1 MLLLQTGS
9 EEVPEDVAEVVSS
22 AFADFLQAWATPLW
36 ILAIVVGAVIANWLL
51 LRLLNRAVKQIVR
64 GVKRSQN
71 VDTTSEMRAAPY
83 IHARA
88 VQRTRTLGSVGRAV
102 VTWTVSAVA
111 IILILG
117 RLEVN
122 LGAILTSAGIVAA
135 GLAFGAQNIVKDVLN
150 GIFMVFE
157 DQLGVGDLITV
168 GEITGTVENVGIR
181 VTQVRALDGTLWF
194 IRNGEILTLGNSS
207 QGWGRAL
214 VDFTVDAHQD
224 LTHVTEIALDAARG
238 LLTSEG
244 LARKVTGEPEI
255 LGLESVFGDRATL
268 RLAIRTRPEAQW
280 EVQRGVRAALRRRFT
295 EEGIKLS
302 DELPRL
308 PKGEV

>member
-1 MLLLQTGS
+1 MFRLTTDGG
-9 EEVPEDVAEVVSS
+9 DVAEEVTEAVSS
-22 AFADFLQAWATPLW
+22 AFVTFLETWQKPL
-36 ILAIVVGAVIANWLL
+36 IIVLIIVLAIVANWLL
-51 LRLLNRAVKQIVR
+51 LRLLNRTVTQIVR

-88 VQRTRTLGSVGRAV
+88 VQRTRTLGSVGRAIL
-102 VTWTVSAVA
+102 TWTISVIA

-117 RLEVN
+117 QLNVD

-135 GLAFGAQNIVKDVLN
+135 GLAFGAQNVVKDVLN

-168 GEITGTVENVGIR
+168 GEITGTVEEVGIR

-214 VDFTVDAHQD
+214 VDVTVDANQD
-224 LTHVTEIALDAARG
+224 LTQVSDVALEAVRA
-238 LLTSEG
+238 LLTSDRF
-244 LARKVTGEPEI
+244 ARKVTGEPEVW
-255 LGLESVFGDRATL
+255 GLESVFGDRATL
-268 RLAIRTRPEAQW
+268 RMAVRTRPEAQW
-280 EVQRGVRAALRRRFT
+280 EVQRGIRAELRRKFADA
-295 EEGIKLS
+295 GIKLA

-308 PKGEV
+308 QQGEM